1 MNYSKI
7 IPQYNRFIKQQERDK
22 VIVFLKGLVTD
33 LEKFND
39 DAKDYKA
46 IISILESEDWINE

>member
-1 MNYSKI
+1 MNYSNL
-7 IPQYNRFIKQQERDK
+7 IPKYNAFIKQQERDK
-22 VIVFLKGLVTD
+22 VIVFLKGLVID

-46 IISILESEDWINE
+46 IIDILESEDWINE